1 MNIEIINNGTIKT
14 NNRYNYSGNKT
25 THNQINYLKKSILK
39 KDNILQLLQNK
50 INFNDSKI
58 NNGINIFKTL
68 TKSDSDKNLKYKILL
83 QEKDNYIHKLMNEI
97 DYYKDCINMKLKK
110 KYFDEVNKDKYENKK
125 YYTIDNSYNNVY
137 NANSNDN
144 YISNNK
150 IIHPKSNSRINIQ
163 LKYKTGNDF
172 KTKIDIFKQ
181 KYDSMRKKKIKLINK
196 KNKNYTM
203 EKYEYDN
210 NKKNSEKQ
218 SYSNTISDNKPNLIS
233 YSIIKE
239 QNNIHKRKME
249 NLQNR
254 MNNLFINL
262 FSILQKNK
270 KSNFNPS
277 PYKKHFRQNY

>member
-1 MNIEIINNGTIKT
+1 MNIEIIKNGAIKA

-39 KDNILQLLQNK
+39 KDNLLQLLQNK
-50 INFNDSKI
+50 INFNDK
-58 NNGINIFKTL
+58 NIFKTL

-262 FSILQKNK
+262 FSLLQKNN
-270 KSNFNPS
+270 KSNFHPS
-277 PYKKHFRQNY
+277 LYKKHFRQNY

>member
-1 MNIEIINNGTIKT
+1 MNIEIIKNGAIKA

-39 KDNILQLLQNK
+39 KDNLLQLLQNK
-50 INFNDSKI
+50 INFNDK
-58 NNGINIFKTL
+58 NIFKTL

-270 KSNFNPS
+270 KSNFNPP
-277 PYKKHFRQNY
+277 PYKKHFQQNY

>member
-1 MNIEIINNGTIKT
+1 MNIEIINNGTIKA

-39 KDNILQLLQNK
+39 KDNLLQLLQNK
-50 INFNDSKI
+50 INFNDK
-58 NNGINIFKTL
+58 NIFKTL

>member
-1 MNIEIINNGTIKT
+1 MNIEIIKNGAIKA

-50 INFNDSKI
+50 TNFNDSKI

-218 SYSNTISDNKPNLIS
+218 SYSNTITDNKSNLIS
-233 YSIIKE
+233 YSIIK
-239 QNNIHKRKME
+239 QQSNIHKRKME

>member
-1 MNIEIINNGTIKT
+1 MNIEIIKNGAIKA

-39 KDNILQLLQNK
+39 KDNLLQLLQNK
-50 INFNDSKI
+50 INFNDK
-58 NNGINIFKTL
+58 NIFKTL

-150 IIHPKSNSRINIQ
+150 IIHPKSNSRINIL

>member
-1 MNIEIINNGTIKT
+1 MNIEIIKNGAIKA

-50 INFNDSKI
+50 INFNDK
-58 NNGINIFKTL
+58 NIFKTL

>member
-1 MNIEIINNGTIKT
+1 MNIEIINNGAIKA

-39 KDNILQLLQNK
+39 KDNLLQLLQNK
-50 INFNDSKI
+50 INFNDK
-58 NNGINIFKTL
+58 NIFKTL

-150 IIHPKSNSRINIQ
+150 IIHPKSNSRINNQ

>member
-1 MNIEIINNGTIKT
+1 MNIEIIKNGAIKA

-39 KDNILQLLQNK
+39 KDNLLQLLQNK
-50 INFNDSKI
+50 INFNDK
-58 NNGINIFKTL
+58 NIFKTL

-196 KNKNYTM
+196 NNKNYTM

>member
-1 MNIEIINNGTIKT
+1 MNIEIIKNGALKT
-14 NNRYNYSGNKT
+14 NNRYNYSENKT
-25 THNQINYLKKSILK
+25 IHNQINYLKKSILK
-39 KDNILQLLQNK
+39 KDNLLQLLQNK
-50 INFNDSKI
+50 INFNDK
-58 NNGINIFKTL
+58 NIFKTL

-203 EKYEYDN
+203 EKYEDDN

-218 SYSNTISDNKPNLIS
+218 SYSNTISDNKSNLIS
-233 YSIIKE
+233 YSIIK
-239 QNNIHKRKME
+239 QQSNIHKRKME

-262 FSILQKNK
+262 FSILKKNK
-270 KSNFNPS
+270 KSNFRFS
-277 PYKKHFRQNY
+277 PYKKHFQQNY

>member
-1 MNIEIINNGTIKT
+1 MNIEIIKNGAIKA

-50 INFNDSKI
+50 INFNDK
-58 NNGINIFKTL
+58 NIFKTL

-144 YISNNK
+144 DISNNK

>member
-1 MNIEIINNGTIKT
+1 M
-14 NNRYNYSGNKT
+14 
-25 THNQINYLKKSILK
+25 
-39 KDNILQLLQNK
+39 QLLQNK
-50 INFNDSKI
+50 INFNDK
-58 NNGINIFKTL
+58 NIFKTL

-144 YISNNK
+144 DISNNK